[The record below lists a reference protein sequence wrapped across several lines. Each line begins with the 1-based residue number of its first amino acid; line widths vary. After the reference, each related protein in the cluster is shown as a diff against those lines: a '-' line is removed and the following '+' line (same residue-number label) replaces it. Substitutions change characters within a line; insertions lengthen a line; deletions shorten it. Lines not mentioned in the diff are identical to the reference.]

1 MTTVKLSTTFFVYRG
16 LFVLC
21 GVLCVGFFSFLSLK
35 VVTLGEVL
43 DGSVDK

>member
-1 MTTVKLSTTFFVYRG
+1 MTTVKLNATFFVYRG

-21 GVLCVGFFSFLSLK
+21 VGSFSFLSLK